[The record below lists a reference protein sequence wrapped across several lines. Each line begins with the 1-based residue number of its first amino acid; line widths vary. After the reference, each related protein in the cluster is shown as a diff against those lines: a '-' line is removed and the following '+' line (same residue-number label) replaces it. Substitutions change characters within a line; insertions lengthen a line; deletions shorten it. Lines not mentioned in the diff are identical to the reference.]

1 MDGNHRWS
9 EKNQIDPYDSYIKGS
24 KKLLEISE
32 YIFNN
37 FETQYITAFA
47 LSKNNLKRS
56 NEKIK
61 ILKSV
66 LKYFLE
72 DLDSLSKFKF
82 RISIKGNLGF
92 LSKKLL
98 NKINDL
104 NSRNH
109 KFQKNLIIL
118 VNYSGQDDI
127 IDSIA
132 KISKLK

>member
-47 LSKNNLKRS
+47 LSKNNLKRTS
-56 NEKIK
+56 EKII

-66 LKYFLE
+66 IKYFLE
-72 DLDSLSKFKF
+72 
-82 RISIKGNLGF
+82 NLI
-92 LSKKLL
+92 LC
-98 NKINDL
+98 L
-104 NSRNH
+104 NS
-109 KFQKNLIIL
+109 NLAYL
-118 VNYSGQDDI
+118 
-127 IDSIA
+127 
-132 KISKLK
+132 